1 MASQYLDVLDRD
13 YALRKSM
20 GLTGDNRGKGLEGL
34 ETGRLAFER
43 MWRNWN
49 FAVRCFRDGRGEAVD
64 FVSFLALLPL
74 FSRN

>member
-1 MASQYLDVLDRD
+1 MAGQYLDISDRD

-20 GLTGDNRGKGLEGL
+20 GLTGDDMGRELEGL

-49 FAVRCFRDGRGEAVD
+49 FEVRCFRDGRGEGVD
-64 FVSFLALLPL
+64 FVSFLVLLSTL
-74 FSRN
+74 LEN